1 MKTIGLIGG
10 MSWESTLEYYRIL
23 NETVRERLGGL
34 HSARCILY
42 SVDFAEIEEMQRR
55 ADWPAAAARLAQAG
69 ESLEKA
75 GAECIVLCT
84 NTMHKLA
91 GEIRAQTRIPFLHI
105 ADAAGRAVRAA
116 GLRKVGLLGTRF
128 TMDEDF
134 ITQPLRDAYGLTVL
148 LPEDTERDAVH
159 EIIFKELCLG
169 VIREESRKRY
179 LDIIDELARQG
190 AEGMILGCTEIEL
203 LIRPG
208 DTPVRL
214 FPTTRLHAL
223 AAVEFALGGET

>member
-1 MKTIGLIGG
+1 M
-10 MSWESTLEYYRIL
+10 
-23 NETVRERLGGL
+23 
-34 HSARCILY
+34 
-42 SVDFAEIEEMQRR
+42 
-55 ADWPAAAARLAQAG
+55 
-69 ESLEKA
+69 
-75 GAECIVLCT
+75 
-84 NTMHKLA
+84 
-91 GEIRAQTRIPFLHI
+91 
-105 ADAAGRAVRAA
+105 RAA